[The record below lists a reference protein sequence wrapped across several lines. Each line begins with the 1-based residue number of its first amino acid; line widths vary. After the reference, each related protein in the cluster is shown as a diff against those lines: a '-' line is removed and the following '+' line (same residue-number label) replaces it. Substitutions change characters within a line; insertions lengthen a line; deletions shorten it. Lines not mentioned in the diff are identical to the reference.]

1 MELRRKY
8 QITEYC
14 HRFLEEYIHEGDVC
28 IDATAGN
35 GNDTEFLC
43 RRAGENGKVYAFDIQ
58 RRAIENTGKRLEESG
73 LAGRAVLICAGH
85 EHMKE
90 YVKEPA
96 AAVVFNLGYLPGGD
110 HALATRPDTTVE
122 AVKQGLEILRPGGVM
137 SLCIY
142 SGGDTGYEERDTLL
156 AWLRDLDPAKWLVLV
171 NCYYN
176 RKNDPPLPV
185 FIIRTDP
192 SRPAKNK
199 GKSSAEGGT
208 QKAVQNRSSALT
220 EGEPEYV

>member
-73 LAGRAVLICAGH
+73 LAGRAVLI
-85 EHMKE
+85 
-90 YVKEPA
+90 
-96 AAVVFNLGYLPGGD
+96 L
-110 HALATRPDTTVE
+110 
-122 AVKQGLEILRPGGVM
+122 
-137 SLCIY
+137 SLIH
-142 SGGDTGYEERDTLL
+142 
-156 AWLRDLDPAKWLVLV
+156 
-171 NCYYN
+171 
-176 RKNDPPLPV
+176 
-185 FIIRTDP
+185 I
-192 SRPAKNK
+192 
-199 GKSSAEGGT
+199 
-208 QKAVQNRSSALT
+208 
-220 EGEPEYV
+220 